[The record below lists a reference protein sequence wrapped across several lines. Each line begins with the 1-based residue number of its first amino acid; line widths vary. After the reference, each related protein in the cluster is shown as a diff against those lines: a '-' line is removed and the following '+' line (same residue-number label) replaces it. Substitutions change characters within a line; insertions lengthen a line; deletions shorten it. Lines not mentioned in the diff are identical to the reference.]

1 MSEKENAAMIPYYV
15 HEGEMNRMERLNKR
29 WFIAF
34 LIAIIMLFVTNAGWI
49 IYENQFET
57 YYYSQEAQSESGD
70 AAALLTTGE
79 GSVTFNG
86 NTSETGSENPGQ
98 EGNGEQAMPDL

>member
-15 HEGEMNRMERLNKR
+15 HEGEMSRMERLNKR

-49 IYENQFET
+49 YYENQFTDEIT
-57 YYYSQEAQSESGD
+57 TITQESEEGTNNFIGD
-70 AAALLTTGE
+70 DG
-79 GSVTFNG
+79 VIVNK
-86 NTSETGSENPGQ
+86 
-98 EGNGEQAMPDL
+98 